1 MLKGERAP
9 RKTSS
14 KLQANLRCVKKVQN
28 YRGSSKHQ
36 LITRVTHFGA
46 QDYSVSKLYKGTTWA
61 FIR

>member
-36 LITRVTHFGA
+36 LITRVTHLEL
-46 QDYSVSKLYKGTTWA
+46 KT
-61 FIR
+61 IR